1 MVALLLSPQ
10 AACHAAKNAFST
22 QQGGRRGGSEQYK
35 QQHTVQQ
42 QRQEIQ
48 SNSIQFNFNSV
59 HGVCAV
65 YLCIISLAIAMRV
78 EVEDVVDLF
87 PAECWSNDQ
96 QQHEQQEDDT
106 PYCNRLHLFFFPT
119 QKMDELYGVKDT
131 VFIERKHG

>member
-1 MVALLLSPQ
+1 
-10 AACHAAKNAFST
+10 
-22 QQGGRRGGSEQYK
+22 
-35 QQHTVQQ
+35 
-42 QRQEIQ
+42 
-48 SNSIQFNFNSV
+48 
-59 HGVCAV
+59 
-65 YLCIISLAIAMRV
+65 MRV